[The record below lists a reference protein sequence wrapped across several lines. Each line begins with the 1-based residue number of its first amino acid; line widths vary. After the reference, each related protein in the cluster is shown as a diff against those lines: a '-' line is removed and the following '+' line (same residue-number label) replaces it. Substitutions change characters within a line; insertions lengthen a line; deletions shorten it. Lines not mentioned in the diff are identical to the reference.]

1 MAAFHRHTSLERMRV
16 HVVTDVL
23 MDGQAPG
30 LRCAETGAAAGRAL
44 PLGHLGLKWPDWA
57 LWPPDL
63 LAQIFVLLQTLTLGQ
78 VQTGQKRPRAAL
90 ESRWM
95 RAAEHRPSTHVG
107 AGETAIGLM
116 SQAR

>member
-16 HVVTDVL
+16 HVVTYVL

-30 LRCAETGAAAGRAL
+30 LRCVETGAAAGRVL
-44 PLGHLGLKWPDWA
+44 PLGQLGLEWPDQA

-63 LAQIFVLLQTLTLGQ
+63 LAQTFVPLQTLTLWQ
-78 VQTGQKRPRAAL
+78 VQTGQKRPCAAL

-95 RAAEHRPSTHVG
+95 CAAEHRPSRHAG